1 MKLTCL
7 IKVNIIFLEQGFSGP
22 HMVCCVRNL
31 RAATCT
37 IPLQFQFR
45 DPMVSPKTS
54 CS

>member
-7 IKVNIIFLEQGFSGP
+7 IKVNIVFLEQGFSGS
-22 HMVCCVRNL
+22 HMCCVRNL

-37 IPLQFQFR
+37 FPLQFQFR
-45 DPMVSPKTS
+45 DPMVSPQSS